1 MASIAGEII
10 VIDPSSPIIVIDISM
25 LFYNAYYE
33 SLSKFYLANGDV
45 RIAQKEMFR
54 EIRAISA
61 PNISTFKTLAR
72 LIISRGDT
80 INYREI
86 HKNEDFLSLF
96 KRIIA
101 RLIEHICKTVSRKPY
116 KFGNSILI
124 KDCYRKDN
132 WRVAKLFPDYKK
144 PRGTQNNVARQ
155 FQFNYE
161 VIDEFW
167 QTVYP
172 NLHNKLG
179 IKVLSLPTI
188 EADDLA
194 YFAKK
199 QIRQQFPTAELII
212 VTGDYDYLQLVDSNT
227 KIMTF
232 DGIDLNKRGFG
243 SPELNL
249 VIKILTGDASDNLSP
264 IYAGCGEKTA
274 QKLLERLYPQ
284 NATDINKCAK
294 NFIQAI
300 ENINNIDQVVRDII
314 GIVTNSQ
321 TSQEPP
327 TPSTRTRGRQTITR
341 TSRTQSLTQED
352 MLQKLRRNILII
364 QMAKIPNIYFI
375 DFTTK
380 YQIIDLETARQ
391 RFNTMIPTQQIT
403 DSNSA
408 PLPTVISP
416 TSRSRRIKNQSAGN
430 IN

>member
-1 MASIAGEII
+1 MASIAAEII
-10 VIDPSSPIIVIDISM
+10 VIDPSSPIIIIDISM

-33 SLSKFYLANGDV
+33 TLSKFYLANGDT

-61 PNISTFKTLAR
+61 PNLATFKTLAT
-72 LIISRGDT
+72 LIVRRADT

-96 KRIIA
+96 KKIIT

-116 KFGNSILI
+116 KSGNAILI
-124 KDCYRKDN
+124 RDCYRKDN

-144 PRGTQNNVARQ
+144 PRRDNRVASH

-161 VIDEFW
+161 IIDDFW

-172 NLHNKLG
+172 TLHNKLG

-212 VTGDYDYLQLVDSNT
+212 VTGDYDYLQLVDSKT
-227 KIMTF
+227 KIITF
-232 DGIDLNKRGFG
+232 NGIDLNKRGFG

-249 VIKILTGDASDNLSP
+249 VIKILTGDISDNLSP
-264 IYAGCGEKTA
+264 IFAGCGEKTA
-274 QKLLERLYPQ
+274 QKLLERLEPQ
-284 NATDINKCAK
+284 NATDLNICAK
-294 NFIQAI
+294 KFIEKI
-300 ENINNIDQVVRDII
+300 EDINNLEQLVRDMIT
-314 GIVTNSQ
+314 IVSQ
-321 TSQEPP
+321 GN
-327 TPSTRTRGRQTITR
+327 RTRGRPIIT
-341 TSRTQSLTQED
+341 SPSLFDE

-364 QMAKIPNIYFI
+364 QMTKIPNIYFQ
-375 DFTTK
+375 DFTNK
-380 YQIIDLETARQ
+380 YHIIDLETARQ
-391 RFNTMIPTQQIT
+391 RFNAMIP
-403 DSNSA
+403 
-408 PLPTVISP
+408 LESP
-416 TSRSRRIKNQSAGN
+416 TEAHSIPIILSSTPSQSQTRRSRIHSV
-430 IN
+430 